1 MDPTDQRDPAAL
13 PSYPEDFLAGLDP
26 AALVDLM
33 VRDVDRVPRNVIDAC
48 AGRGEAMVAQ
58 LRLVLERGRAWQDD
72 VPGG

>member
-33 VRDVDRVPRNVIDAC
+33 LRDEDRVPRNVIDAC
-48 AGRGEAMVAQ
+48 AGLQWSYQTRMITAPPGVA
-58 LRLVLERGRAWQDD
+58 L
-72 VPGG
+72 PF